1 MFLYTLP
8 SGQGKNQLVFGQ
20 LNNIFTVVSK
30 KKLTFKWMKIS
41 SASSFESD
49 INDQTLKVL
58 LASYFYKIPFL
69 RSLFKRLEIYQALLW

>member
-41 SASSFESD
+41 SASNFEPK
-49 INDQTLKVL
+49 IND
-58 LASYFYKIPFL
+58 
-69 RSLFKRLEIYQALLW
+69 

>member
-58 LASYFYKIPFL
+58 LASYFFKITFL
-69 RSLFKRLEIYQALLW
+69 RSLFKRLEIY